1 MPSESCWKLL
11 CRCEHHCVDP
21 GMKTAYFAHTE
32 GVVLEMVSHGELAID
47 AIATVK
53 PKASTDASRAFG

>member
-1 MPSESCWKLL
+1 
-11 CRCEHHCVDP
+11 
-21 GMKTAYFAHTE
+21 MKTAYFAHTE